1 MDEFINQVPEEYREI
16 YRNHWSTIRQRVIKG
31 VFKDVYHYP
40 LAAANNSEI
49 VNRLQATLSEYA
61 DKIKINVCFGFI
73 LRKKGTDQLK
83 FFHPSNNT
91 MMFQFP
97 RMLQTST
104 DYNQFAGD
112 IEQEDILE
120 YVVKQRPSTHWT
132 VERIICVRF
141 DIFRLSPR

>member
-1 MDEFINQVPEEYREI
+1 MD
-16 YRNHWSTIRQRVIKG
+16 
-31 VFKDVYHYP
+31 
-40 LAAANNSEI
+40 
-49 VNRLQATLSEYA
+49 TL
-61 DKIKINVCFGFI
+61 K
-73 LRKKGTDQLK
+73 TDQLK